1 MPSLPVILFGGTSV
15 LSGSMVLFL
24 PETFNTNLPDTI
36 AEAKNIGRTGKTG
49 KTKQMETV
57 T

>member
-1 MPSLPVILFGGTSV
+1 MPSLPVILFGGISM

-36 AEAKNIGRTGKTG
+36 AEAKNIGRT
-49 KTKQMETV
+49 KQIETV